1 MFLSRPATVTASAGE
16 HVVWE
21 GAFTNAELDR
31 IEAYGDSLA
40 KSKADLS
47 GYRAQYD
54 SIRVTQVAWIER
66 NPDTAWL
73 YHRVEEIVL
82 RLNEQFFRYELYA
95 LSESFQY
102 TVYDGAKGGHF
113 DWHKDHGN
121 AQEAPRKISLSL
133 QLSDEDAYRGCDLE
147 IHGDW
152 RQAAP
157 RKRGTL
163 IAFPSFMLHRVTP
176 IEAGIRKSLVIWAA
190 GPEFR

>member
-1 MFLSRPATVTASAGE
+1 MLLSRPATVPASAGE

-82 RLNEQFFRYELYA
+82 R
-95 LSESFQY
+95 
-102 TVYDGAKGGHF
+102 
-113 DWHKDHGN
+113 
-121 AQEAPRKISLSL
+121 P
-133 QLSDEDAYRGCDLE
+133 QLGDL
-147 IHGDW
+147 
-152 RQAAP
+152 
-157 RKRGTL
+157 
-163 IAFPSFMLHRVTP
+163 
-176 IEAGIRKSLVIWAA
+176 
-190 GPEFR
+190 